1 MGNTQVTNM
10 SAVYVDN
17 AVNSQRGVLQDA
29 SNRQPA
35 VRAAKKAGVQ
45 TRAQRA
51 MADQVVKEPV
61 NEGQN
66 RSNRRATREEVDPTL
81 ASGLAEAIGN
91 ISIDDY
97 ESDDGID
104 EAVWNEPE
112 CAYLKEI
119 MRHLKASEATK
130 MASPS
135 YMEHV
140 QTDVTPQMRAT
151 LVDWLIYVHRKFKLL
166 LPVLPLAINI
176 LDRFLSE
183 RPVSK
188 DKLQLVGGVALL
200 IASKFEEIY
209 PPEIDDFVYASDYI
223 FSKDDVIRME
233 RTILNT
239 LKFAISVPT
248 THCFLAHYLRVT
260 DADETTCQLARLF
273 CDTTLVDYGMLQYM
287 PSMVAAASLRL
298 AQLTSNTGSSWGNA
312 IQRQAGFGERQ
323 LVPCMTDLHQCADK
337 ALSKKSSLNAVREK
351 YNRPEYGNVSAMP
364 LAALSVVQQLGR

>member
-1 MGNTQVTNM
+1 M
-10 SAVYVDN
+10 SAVDV
-17 AVNSQRGVLQDA
+17 RGVLKEV
-29 SNRQPA
+29 SNRQPS
-35 VRAAKKAGVQ
+35 VRAAQKPGGVQ
-45 TRAQRA
+45 TRSQRA
-51 MADQVVKEPV
+51 ALADQVVYKEPAH
-61 NEGQN
+61 EAQN
-66 RSNRRATREEVDPTL
+66 RAARRPTREEVDQSST
-81 ASGLAEAIGN
+81 SYLAEAISN
-91 ISIDDY
+91 ISIDDPDL
-97 ESDDGID
+97 EDDV
-104 EAVWNEPE
+104 ETEVTHNEPE
-112 CAYLKEI
+112 CVYLKEI

-140 QTDVTPQMRAT
+140 QSDVTPQMRAT

-233 RTILNT
+233 RSILNT

-260 DADETTCQLARLF
+260 DADDTTCQLARLF
-273 CDTTLVDYGMLQYM
+273 CDATLVDYGMLQYM

-298 AQLTSNTGSSWGNA
+298 AQLTSNAGSSWGNA

-323 LVPCMTDLHQCADK
+323 LVPCMTDLQQCAER
-337 ALSKKSSLNAVREK
+337 ALSKRSSLNAVREK
-351 YNRPEYGNVSAMP
+351 YNRPEYGNVSNLPLTP
-364 LAALSVVQQLGR
+364 LAVVQQLGR